1 MKNNIEIQNIIIN
14 DSKLLI
20 DLFSKGESNKEI
32 EKNFYLEFLDE
43 IERLISKFKKIR
55 KVLKSNKG
63 SRIVNYDDMK
73 VLKKYLT
80 ELKYQRKI
88 IIYMSTYQRDGQ
100 GYEKTLKTI
109 LNNQL
114 LYLKLFH
121 GQFMPSIIFDEIKA
135 HNSLQSIMQ
144 QYNIEFPKNSFEIHY
159 IMEGMLNYLNSKLI
173 ENKF

>member
-1 MKNNIEIQNIIIN
+1 
-14 DSKLLI
+14 
-20 DLFSKGESNKEI
+20 
-32 EKNFYLEFLDE
+32 
-43 IERLISKFKKIR
+43 
-55 KVLKSNKG
+55 
-63 SRIVNYDDMK
+63 
-73 VLKKYLT
+73 
-80 ELKYQRKI
+80 
-88 IIYMSTYQRDGQ
+88 MSTYQRDGK

-173 ENKF
+173 ENKI